1 MQTTAICLKVPLIFE
16 VNDKIKFET
25 SKFLKSNIS
34 FYILPVFELF
44 RKYLVLLVFE
54 FAFQISFSEYIVCYY
69 RILNNIS
76 NNKEQGKHWYTE
88 GNIFALSKKIA
99 DSTLNKQKDEWKYVV
114 NCKSIMLTILKAVSP
129 NFFLFKAL

>member
-25 SKFLKSNIS
+25 SKFLISNIS
-34 FYILPVFELF
+34 FYILPVF

-54 FAFQISFSEYIVCYY
+54 FAFQISFSVYTVCYY

-76 NNKEQGKHWYTE
+76 SNKEQGKH
-88 GNIFALSKKIA
+88 
-99 DSTLNKQKDEWKYVV
+99 
-114 NCKSIMLTILKAVSP
+114 
-129 NFFLFKAL
+129 